1 MIRYCTELQ
10 SVQYL
15 NPHAVSVQE
24 EEHMKKE
31 SMEVVGRIV
40 KRERELFGIRV
51 IKKDNTSKVR
61 QMYPE
66 AWHMFY
72 LLENENNL
80 VPPLEIQGTME
91 VLKNDQIRLLWFI
104 HPIMINEWNMENCIL
119 FANEVNRELGNGGR
133 FWVDKMCIRD
143 RFLHVDTL
151 LATSSVAFLL
161 HREVSVHYQ
170 ILVFSIA
177 ARNASIE
184 ILLLVSVPDSD
195 RKS

>member
-15 NPHAVSVQE
+15 NLHVVSIQE

-133 FWVDKMCIRD
+133 FWVDTEYLILRMK
-143 RFLHVDTL
+143 
-151 LATSSVAFLL
+151 SVLKKKCC
-161 HREVSVHYQ
+161 S
-170 ILVFSIA
+170 LVG
-177 ARNASIE
+177 
-184 ILLLVSVPDSD
+184 
-195 RKS
+195 

>member
-133 FWVDKMCIRD
+133 FWVDTEYFDLRMK
-143 RFLHVDTL
+143 
-151 LATSSVAFLL
+151 SVLKKKCC
-161 HREVSVHYQ
+161 S
-170 ILVFSIA
+170 LVG
-177 ARNASIE
+177 
-184 ILLLVSVPDSD
+184 
-195 RKS
+195 

>member
-104 HPIMINEWNMENCIL
+104 HPIMINEWNMELSLIH
-119 FANEVNRELGNGGR
+119 
-133 FWVDKMCIRD
+133 I
-143 RFLHVDTL
+143 
-151 LATSSVAFLL
+151 
-161 HREVSVHYQ
+161 
-170 ILVFSIA
+170 
-177 ARNASIE
+177 
-184 ILLLVSVPDSD
+184 
-195 RKS
+195 

>member
-1 MIRYCTELQ
+1 MLHGRAISGNVRAINFRVRQFGQKSDTRRTVNHDTILHRT
-10 SVQYL
+10 SVC
-15 NPHAVSVQE
+15 AVSE
-24 EEHMKKE
+24 PTCSINTGGRTYEKE

-91 VLKNDQIRLLWFI
+91 VLKMIRSACCGSFI
-104 HPIMINEWNMENCIL
+104 P
-119 FANEVNRELGNGGR
+119 
-133 FWVDKMCIRD
+133 
-143 RFLHVDTL
+143 
-151 LATSSVAFLL
+151 S
-161 HREVSVHYQ
+161 
-170 ILVFSIA
+170 
-177 ARNASIE
+177 
-184 ILLLVSVPDSD
+184 
-195 RKS
+195 

>member
-40 KRERELFGIRV
+40 KRERDLFGIRV

-72 LLENENNL
+72 LLEN
-80 VPPLEIQGTME
+80 
-91 VLKNDQIRLLWFI
+91 
-104 HPIMINEWNMENCIL
+104 
-119 FANEVNRELGNGGR
+119 GNPRHDGGAE
-133 FWVDKMCIRD
+133 K
-143 RFLHVDTL
+143 
-151 LATSSVAFLL
+151 
-161 HREVSVHYQ
+161 
-170 ILVFSIA
+170 
-177 ARNASIE
+177 
-184 ILLLVSVPDSD
+184 
-195 RKS
+195 

>member
-1 MIRYCTELQ
+1 MLHGRAISGNVRAINFRVRKFGQKSDTRRTVSHDKILHRT
-10 SVQYL
+10 SVCAVSE
-15 NPHAVSVQE
+15 PTCSISTVSVQE

-104 HPIMINEWNMENCIL
+104 HPIMINEWNME
-119 FANEVNRELGNGGR
+119 R
-133 FWVDKMCIRD
+133 
-143 RFLHVDTL
+143 T
-151 LATSSVAFLL
+151 AFCL
-161 HREVSVHYQ
+161 
-170 ILVFSIA
+170 
-177 ARNASIE
+177 
-184 ILLLVSVPDSD
+184 PM
-195 RKS
+195 K

>member
-91 VLKNDQIRLLWFI
+91 VLKMIRSACCGSFI
-104 HPIMINEWNMENCIL
+104 P
-119 FANEVNRELGNGGR
+119 
-133 FWVDKMCIRD
+133 
-143 RFLHVDTL
+143 
-151 LATSSVAFLL
+151 S
-161 HREVSVHYQ
+161 
-170 ILVFSIA
+170 
-177 ARNASIE
+177 
-184 ILLLVSVPDSD
+184 
-195 RKS
+195 